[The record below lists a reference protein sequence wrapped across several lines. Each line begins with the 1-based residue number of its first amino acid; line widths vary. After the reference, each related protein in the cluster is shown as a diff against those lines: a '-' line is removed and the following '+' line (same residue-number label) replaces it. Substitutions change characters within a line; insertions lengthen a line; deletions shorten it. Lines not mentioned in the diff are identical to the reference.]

1 MESSRLSEESVDI
14 RGLSS
19 DMEDCQ
25 VEPLGYW
32 KFRGSPSKRLEETQ
46 QSKCQNMT
54 ARTSISDDSRFIC
67 ELLRVICAFL
77 RLSADCWVAIVP

>member
-25 VEPLGYW
+25 VEPLGY
-32 KFRGSPSKRLEETQ
+32 
-46 QSKCQNMT
+46 
-54 ARTSISDDSRFIC
+54 
-67 ELLRVICAFL
+67 
-77 RLSADCWVAIVP
+77 